1 MNSLVRITWPILFFV
16 LALGS
21 AIAQPYPNK
30 AIRIIVP
37 FGPGGA
43 TDLIS
48 RAFGK
53 YLQDHWNYPV
63 VVENRPGANGLI
75 GTEALKRANPDGYTL
90 GMASNSTHAA
100 APHLFKRLSY
110 KPIDDFEHIGL
121 FGLAGSVAL
130 VSAGSPFKSIA
141 EFVTYAKAN
150 PGKVFFGYAN
160 TSSQVPAELLKV
172 RAALPIDSVQYK
184 VMGQAMT
191 DLIGGQIQFM
201 FADYLTASGQIRS
214 GRLIPIAVTES
225 QRCALWPNVPTIAE
239 TYPGFELHGFVG
251 LAAPHG
257 TPKGTLLKV
266 NQAMRDALADP
277 SFRSFLV
284 GIGMTPKTLTSEE
297 YQAFLL
303 GETDRWREYVKAAKI
318 EPQ

>member
-1 MNSLVRITWPILFFV
+1 MNSMSRIARSMLVFV
-16 LALGS
+16 LAFGS

-53 YLQDHWNYPV
+53 HLQDHWKYPV

-75 GTEALKRANPDGYTL
+75 GTEALKRATPDGYTL

-100 APHLFKRLSY
+100 SPHLFKKLPY

-121 FGLAGSVAL
+121 FGVAGSVAL
-130 VSAGSPFKSIA
+130 VSAGSPFKSIP
-141 EFVTYAKAN
+141 ELVTYAKLN

-160 TSSQVPAELLKV
+160 TSSQIPAELLKV
-172 RAALPIDSVQYK
+172 RADLPIESVQYK
-184 VMGQAMT
+184 VMSQAMT

-225 QRCALWPNVPTIAE
+225 QRCALWPNVPTVAE

-257 TPKGTLLKV
+257 TPKETLLKV

-277 SFRSFLV
+277 SFRNYLV
-284 GIGMTPKTLTSEE
+284 EIGMTPKALTSEE
-297 YQAFLL
+297 YREFLL
-303 GETDRWREYVKAAKI
+303 RETGRWKEYVTAAKI